1 MKAQKKWFIT
11 GTDTDAGK
19 TVVATALLT
28 ACTKGGYTTA
38 ALKPVAAGGVLTK
51 DGFFNQDALR
61 LQAAASQKNSY
72 QDVNPYLYEQA
83 IAPHLAAVNENRVI
97 DFGQCIERCMP
108 IINSAA
114 DVVVVEG
121 AGGWLVPLNSEHNL
135 ADLASALGCEIIL
148 VVGLKL
154 GCLNHALL
162 TAAAVEASGLR
173 LAGWVANHLSA
184 DMPFSQ
190 ENIAALRQRI
200 QAPLIAEIPFMQAIE
215 PESLAV
221 YINVPNL
228 FKDKAS

>member
-28 ACTKGGYTTA
+28 ACTKAGYTTA
-38 ALKPVAAGGVLTK
+38 ALKPVAAGGALTS

-97 DFGQCIERCMP
+97 DFGQCVERCMP

-135 ADLASALGCEIIL
+135 ADLASELECEIIL

-215 PESLAV
+215 PEGLAV
-221 YINVPNL
+221 YINVPIL

>member
-1 MKAQKKWFIT
+1 MKPQKKWFIT

-19 TVVATALLT
+19 TVVATALLR
-28 ACTKGGYTTA
+28 ACTAAGYTTA
-38 ALKPVAAGGVLTK
+38 ALKPIAAGGVLTK
-51 DGFFNQDALR
+51 DGFFNQDALL

-83 IAPHLAAVNENRVI
+83 IAPHIAAVSENRDI
-97 DFGQCIERCMP
+97 DFGECVKRCLP

-114 DVVVVEG
+114 DIVVVEG
-121 AGGWLVPLNSEHNL
+121 AGGWLVPLNSEHSL
-135 ADLASALGCEIIL
+135 ADLAAALECEIIL

-162 TAAAVEASGLR
+162 TVSAIEACGLR
-173 LAGWVANHLSA
+173 LGGWVANHLSA
-184 DMPFSQ
+184 DMPYSQ
-190 ENIAALRQRI
+190 ENIAALQQRI
-200 QAPLIAEIPFMQAIE
+200 QAPLIAEIPFMPAIE

-221 YINVPNL
+221 YINVPIL